1 MKLRLK
7 VLLGTLVIAA
17 SSVTGISAQAQRI
30 PDPNSWSAALDNAFN
45 DSGNIYDSQTTV
57 GNLRTMFGTGAGIF
71 RRGNY
76 PEIAIERDSRRIER
90 LYRQLLQDQVASDPE
105 LRVIDLPNPFRG
117 SLLTEPSVFSR
128 QASGTE
134 FVYERSPF

>member
-7 VLLGTLVIAA
+7 LLFGAIAIAA
-17 SSVTGISAQAQRI
+17 CGVTGLPAQAQQM
-30 PDPNSWSAALDNAFN
+30 PDSDSWGAALDAAFN

-57 GNLRTMFGTGAGIF
+57 GNLRTLFGTGSSIF

-76 PEIAIERDSRRIER
+76 PEIAIERDSRLVER
-90 LYRQLLQDQVASDPE
+90 QYREMLQDQVASDPE
-105 LRVIDLPNPFRG
+105 LRVIDLPNPFES
-117 SLLTEPSVFSR
+117 SLLIEPSIFSR